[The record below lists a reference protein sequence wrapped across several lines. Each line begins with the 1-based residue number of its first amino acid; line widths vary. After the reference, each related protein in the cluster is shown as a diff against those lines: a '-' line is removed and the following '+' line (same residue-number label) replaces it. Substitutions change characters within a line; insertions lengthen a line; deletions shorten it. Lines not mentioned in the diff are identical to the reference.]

1 MALLHIFGMCI
12 SAYLR
17 KNNKKKTNWKL
28 MEGIALI
35 ERHKLYKLL

>member
-1 MALLHIFGMCI
+1 MALLHIFGMCV
-12 SAYLR
+12 SADLR
-17 KNNKKKTNWKL
+17 KKAQKTNWKL